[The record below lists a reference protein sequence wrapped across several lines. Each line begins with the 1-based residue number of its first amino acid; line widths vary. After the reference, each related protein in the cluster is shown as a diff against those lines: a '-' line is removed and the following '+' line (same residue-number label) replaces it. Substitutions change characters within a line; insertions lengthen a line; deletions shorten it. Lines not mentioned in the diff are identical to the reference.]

1 MGCLDCTLCDKA
13 ILCSACVT
21 DGKTACKKCQK
32 KNGDSPYTK
41 ASVNIVAQNILSAAK
56 FRCPF
61 ACPLQQI
68 PFDELEKHIKSD
80 CEYRLQHCPL
90 KCDVK
95 LTPAQVQRHVANDC
109 ENAQVTCPQC
119 GLDKVLGR
127 KIYRGKLQHH
137 LQDECKDLTVC
148 ETCHGSYRSG
158 VKLEGKD
165 YDHNCVTY
173 LHSLI
178 REIAGEES
186 YNKAVE
192 NLLPKAECTESMGTL
207 NKKVAL

>member
-1 MGCLDCTLCDKA
+1 
-13 ILCSACVT
+13 
-21 DGKTACKKCQK
+21 
-32 KNGDSPYTK
+32 
-41 ASVNIVAQNILSAAK
+41 
-56 FRCPF
+56 
-61 ACPLQQI
+61 
-68 PFDELEKHIKSD
+68 
-80 CEYRLQHCPL
+80 
-90 KCDVK
+90 
-95 LTPAQVQRHVANDC
+95 
-109 ENAQVTCPQC
+109 
-119 GLDKVLGR
+119 LDKVLGR

-192 NLLPKAECTESMGTL
+192 NLLPKAENTESMGTL
-207 NKKVAL
+207 NEKVAKQLEENAKLIDMKIKNMVKDREAKDNQLDLRLG